1 LHGPTSVDFSTFDHR
16 RANLLNCPEAAP
28 TYRIS
33 VSGNATAV
41 GKPMKGSSLQ
51 YNRRILIFVVITI
64 PVLIAGLFFFVS
76 RQLRRDQGLGLEIV
90 GRMHVAR
97 EQLFVIQDLLDQA
110 DNAQRGYLLTGQ
122 MANLLPFW
130 LAKAEL
136 PFQLL
141 NLRQVLAADPHQ
153 LDQVARLTTAIQR
166 NLDELGQSIDLK
178 EKGQTNDAVALLLS
192 AGSGSLLSEIHAAIF
207 TMQAYENAVLA
218 ERNANNDAQLNLRD
232 DISTVLLAT
241 STLVVVGAGILFLR
255 IQQLQNIIT
264 VCAWTQRVNYRGK
277 WMRMEEFLW
286 ERFRV
291 KVSHGIS
298 EEAFDGVMG
307 LVGKNLTIPDN
318 RGDRTPLGGTDA
330 PKTK

>member
-1 LHGPTSVDFSTFDHR
+1 
-16 RANLLNCPEAAP
+16 
-28 TYRIS
+28 
-33 VSGNATAV
+33 
-41 GKPMKGSSLQ
+41 MKGSSLQ
-51 YNRRILIFVVITI
+51 YNRRVLIFVVIAI

-110 DNAQRGYLLTGQ
+110 DNAQRGYLLTGE

-136 PFQLL
+136 PAQLL

-153 LDQVARLTTAIQR
+153 LAQVGRLTTAVQKK
-166 NLDELGQSIDLK
+166 LDELSQSIALK
-178 EKGQTNDAVALLLS
+178 ESGQTNEAVAMLLS
-192 AGSGSLLSEIHAAIF
+192 AGNGSLFSEIHAAIF
-207 TMQAYENAVLA
+207 ALQTYENTVLA

-307 LVGKNLTIPDN
+307 MVGKNLTIPDN
-318 RGDRTPLGGTDA
+318 RGDRPPSGSDG

>member
-97 EQLFVIQDLLDQA
+97 EQLFVIEDLLDQA

-122 MANLLPFW
+122 MPNLLPFW

-136 PFQLL
+136 PSQLL

-153 LDQVARLTTAIQR
+153 LAQVARLTTAIQR
-166 NLDELGQSIDLK
+166 KLDELGQSIDLK

-318 RGDRTPLGGTDA
+318 RGDRPPLGGTDA

>member
-1 LHGPTSVDFSTFDHR
+1 
-16 RANLLNCPEAAP
+16 
-28 TYRIS
+28 
-33 VSGNATAV
+33 VSGSATTVA
-41 GKPMKGSSLQ
+41 KPKRGSSLQ
-51 YNRRILIFVVITI
+51 YNRRLLIFVVIAI
-64 PVLIAGLFFFVS
+64 PVLIAALFFFVS
-76 RQLRRDQGLGLEIV
+76 RQLRRDEGLGREIV

-110 DNAQRGYLLTGQ
+110 DKAQRGYLLTGQ
-122 MANLLPFW
+122 LVNLLPFW

-136 PFQLL
+136 PAQLL
-141 NLRQVLAADPHQ
+141 NLHYLLAAEPRQ
-153 LDQVARLTTAIQR
+153 LAQVVQLSTAIQKK
-166 NLDELGQSIDLK
+166 LDELSQGIALK
-178 EKGQTNDAVALLLS
+178 ETGKTDDAVAILLS
-192 AGSGSLLSEIHAAIF
+192 TGSGSLLSEIHTGIF
-207 TMQAYENAVLA
+207 TLQAYENAILA
-218 ERNANNDAQLNLRD
+218 ERNANTDAQMDLRD

-241 STLVVVGAGILFLR
+241 ITLVVVGAGILFLR

-264 VCAWTQRVNYRGK
+264 VCAWTQRVNFRGK

-307 LVGKNLTIPDN
+307 MVGKNLTIPDN
-318 RGDRTPLGGTDA
+318 RGDRPAGAGDG

>member
-1 LHGPTSVDFSTFDHR
+1 
-16 RANLLNCPEAAP
+16 
-28 TYRIS
+28 
-33 VSGNATAV
+33 
-41 GKPMKGSSLQ
+41 MKGSSLQ
-51 YNRRILIFVVITI
+51 YNRRVLIFVVIAI

-110 DNAQRGYLLTGQ
+110 DNAHRGYLLTGE

-136 PFQLL
+136 PAQLL

-153 LDQVARLTTAIQR
+153 LAQVGRLTTAVQKK
-166 NLDELGQSIDLK
+166 LDELSQSIALK
-178 EKGQTNDAVALLLS
+178 ENGQTNEAVTMLLS
-192 AGSGSLLSEIHAAIF
+192 AGNGSLLSEIHAAIF
-207 TMQAYENAVLA
+207 ALQAYENTVLA
-218 ERNANNDAQLNLRD
+218 ERNANNNAQLNLRD

-264 VCAWTQRVNYRGK
+264 VCAWTQRVNHRGK

-318 RGDRTPLGGTDA
+318 RGERTPL
-330 PKTK
+330 

>member
-1 LHGPTSVDFSTFDHR
+1 V
-16 RANLLNCPEAAP
+16 
-28 TYRIS
+28 
-33 VSGNATAV
+33 
-41 GKPMKGSSLQ
+41 KGRSLQ
-51 YNRRILIFVVITI
+51 YNRRVLIFVVIAI

-76 RQLRRDQGLGLEIV
+76 RQLRRNEGLGLEIV

-110 DNAQRGYLLTGQ
+110 DNAQRGYLLSGQ
-122 MANLLPFW
+122 FANLLPFW

-136 PFQLL
+136 PVQLL
-141 NLRQVLAADPHQ
+141 NLRQVLSTDPRQ
-153 LDQVARLTTAIQR
+153 LEQVTRLSDAIKKK
-166 NLDELGQSIDLK
+166 LDELS
-178 EKGQTNDAVALLLS
+178 QTVALRESGNSNEAIALLLS
-192 AGSGSLLSEIHAAIF
+192 AGNGSLLSEIHAAIF
-207 TMQAYENAVLA
+207 TMQAYENAALA
-218 ERNANNDAQLNLRD
+218 ERNAYNDAQLDLRD

-307 LVGKNLTIPDN
+307 MVGKNLTISDN

-330 PKTK
+330 SKTK

>member
-1 LHGPTSVDFSTFDHR
+1 MR
-16 RANLLNCPEAAP
+16 
-28 TYRIS
+28 
-33 VSGNATAV
+33 
-41 GKPMKGSSLQ
+41 GSSLQ
-51 YNRRILIFVVITI
+51 YNRRVLIFVVIAI

-76 RQLRRDQGLGLEIV
+76 RQLRRDEGLSREIV

-110 DNAQRGYLLTGQ
+110 DKAQRGYLLTGQ
-122 MANLLPFW
+122 LVNLLPFW

-136 PFQLL
+136 PAQVL
-141 NLRQVLAADPHQ
+141 NLHHLLAAEPRQ
-153 LDQVARLTTAIQR
+153 LAQVVQLSTAIQKK
-166 NLDELGQSIDLK
+166 LDELSQGIALRETGKTD
-178 EKGQTNDAVALLLS
+178 DAVAMLLS
-192 AGSGSLLSEIHAAIF
+192 TSSGSLLSEIHTAIL
-207 TMQAYENAVLA
+207 TLQAYENAILA
-218 ERNANNDAQLNLRD
+218 ERNANTDAQMDLRD

-241 STLVVVGAGILFLR
+241 ITLVVVGAGILFLR

-307 LVGKNLTIPDN
+307 MVGKNLTIPDN
-318 RGDRTPLGGTDA
+318 RGDRPAGAADG

>member
-1 LHGPTSVDFSTFDHR
+1 
-16 RANLLNCPEAAP
+16 
-28 TYRIS
+28 
-33 VSGNATAV
+33 
-41 GKPMKGSSLQ
+41 MKGSSLQ
-51 YNRRILIFVVITI
+51 YNRRVLIFVVIAI

-76 RQLRRDQGLGLEIV
+76 RQLRRDEGLGLEIV

-97 EQLFVIQDLLDQA
+97 EQLFVIQNLLDQA
-110 DNAQRGYLLTGQ
+110 DNAQRAYLLTGQ
-122 MANLLPFW
+122 LSSLLPFW

-136 PFQLL
+136 PSQLL
-141 NLRQVLAADPHQ
+141 NLGQVLAADPHQ
-153 LDQVARLTTAIQR
+153 LPEVARLTTAIQKKF
-166 NLDELGQSIDLK
+166 DEFGQSIALK
-178 EKGQTNDAVALLLS
+178 ESGNTTEAVAVLLS
-192 AGSGSLLSEIHAAIF
+192 AGSGSLLTEIQSAIF
-207 TMQAYENAVLA
+207 TLQAYENAVLA
-218 ERNANNDAQLNLRD
+218 ERNANNDAQLDLRD

-255 IQQLQNIIT
+255 ILQLQNIIT

-286 ERFRV
+286 QRFRV

-307 LVGKNLTIPDN
+307 LVGKNLTITDN
-318 RGDRTPLGGTDA
+318 RGDRAPLGGTDG

>member
-1 LHGPTSVDFSTFDHR
+1 
-16 RANLLNCPEAAP
+16 
-28 TYRIS
+28 
-33 VSGNATAV
+33 
-41 GKPMKGSSLQ
+41 MKGSSLQ
-51 YNRRILIFVVITI
+51 YNRRVLIFVVIAI

-76 RQLRRDQGLGLEIV
+76 RQLRRDEGLGLEIV
-90 GRMHVAR
+90 GRMHIAR
-97 EQLFVIQDLLDQA
+97 EQLFVIQDLLDRA
-110 DNAQRGYLLTGQ
+110 DTAQRDYLLTGQ
-122 MANLLPFW
+122 AANLLPFW

-136 PFQLL
+136 PPQLL
-141 NLRQVLAADPHQ
+141 NLRLLLAADPRQ
-153 LDQVARLTTAIQR
+153 LAQVAGLTTAIKKK
-166 NLDELGQSIDLK
+166 LDELSQSIALK
-178 EKGQTNDAVALLLS
+178 ESGQTNEAIEVLLA

-207 TMQAYENAVLA
+207 AMQAYENRLLA
-218 ERNANNDAQLNLRD
+218 ERNANNDAQLDLRD

-286 ERFRV
+286 KRFRV

-318 RGDRTPLGGTDA
+318 RGDRTPLGGSDA
-330 PKTK
+330 SKTK

>member
-1 LHGPTSVDFSTFDHR
+1 
-16 RANLLNCPEAAP
+16 
-28 TYRIS
+28 
-33 VSGNATAV
+33 
-41 GKPMKGSSLQ
+41 MKGRSLQ
-51 YNRRILIFVVITI
+51 YNRRVLITVVIAI

-76 RQLRRDQGLGLEIV
+76 RQLRRDEGLGLEIV

-110 DNAQRGYLLTGQ
+110 DNAQRSYLLTGQ
-122 MANLLPFW
+122 LDSLLPFW

-136 PFQLL
+136 PSQLL
-141 NLRQVLAADPHQ
+141 NLRQVLAGNPGQ
-153 LDQVARLTTAIQR
+153 LPQVARLSTAIQR
-166 NLDELGQSIDLK
+166 KLDELSKSI
-178 EKGQTNDAVALLLS
+178 ALRESGTSNEAIAAQLS
-192 AGSGSLLSEIHAAIF
+192 AGSGSLSSEIHAAIF
-207 TMQAYENAVLA
+207 TMQAYQNVALA
-218 ERNANNDAQLNLRD
+218 ERNANNDAQLDLRD
-232 DISTVLLAT
+232 DIFTVLLAT

-307 LVGKNLTIPDN
+307 IVGKNLTIPDN
-318 RGDRTPLGGTDA
+318 RGDRTPLSGSDA
-330 PKTK
+330 PKIK

>member
-1 LHGPTSVDFSTFDHR
+1 LHHPISRKFSTYYLR
-16 RANLLNCPEAAP
+16 PANLLNCSEAAP
-28 TYRIS
+28 IYRTT
-33 VSGNATAV
+33 VSGSATTV
-41 GKPMKGSSLQ
+41 GKPVKGRSLQ
-51 YNRRILIFVVITI
+51 YNRRVLITVVIAI

-76 RQLRRDQGLGLEIV
+76 RQLRRDEGLGLEIV

-110 DNAQRGYLLTGQ
+110 DNAQRSYLLTGQ
-122 MANLLPFW
+122 LDSLLPFW

-136 PFQLL
+136 PSQLL
-141 NLRQVLAADPHQ
+141 NLRQVLAGNPGQ
-153 LDQVARLTTAIQR
+153 LPQVARLSTAIQR
-166 NLDELGQSIDLK
+166 KLDELSKSI
-178 EKGQTNDAVALLLS
+178 ALRESGTSNEAIAAQFS
-192 AGSGSLLSEIHAAIF
+192 AGSGSLSSEIHAAIF
-207 TMQAYENAVLA
+207 TMQAYQNVALA
-218 ERNANNDAQLNLRD
+218 ERNANNDAQLDLRD
-232 DISTVLLAT
+232 DIFTVLLAT

-307 LVGKNLTIPDN
+307 IVGKNLTIPDN
-318 RGDRTPLGGTDA
+318 RGDRTPLSGSDA
-330 PKTK
+330 PKIK

>member
-1 LHGPTSVDFSTFDHR
+1 
-16 RANLLNCPEAAP
+16 
-28 TYRIS
+28 
-33 VSGNATAV
+33 
-41 GKPMKGSSLQ
+41 MKGSSLQ
-51 YNRRILIFVVITI
+51 YNRRVLIFVVIAI

-110 DNAQRGYLLTGQ
+110 DNAQRGYLLTGE

-130 LAKAEL
+130 LARAEL
-136 PFQLL
+136 PAQLL

-153 LDQVARLTTAIQR
+153 LAQVGRLTTAVQKK
-166 NLDELGQSIDLK
+166 LDELSQSIALK
-178 EKGQTNDAVALLLS
+178 ESGQTNEAVAMLLS
-192 AGSGSLLSEIHAAIF
+192 AGNGSLFSEIHAAIF
-207 TMQAYENAVLA
+207 ALQTYENTVLA

-307 LVGKNLTIPDN
+307 LVGKNLTISDN
-318 RGDRTPLGGTDA
+318 RGERTPLGGTDA

>member
-1 LHGPTSVDFSTFDHR
+1 
-16 RANLLNCPEAAP
+16 
-28 TYRIS
+28 
-33 VSGNATAV
+33 
-41 GKPMKGSSLQ
+41 MKGSSLQ
-51 YNRRILIFVVITI
+51 YNRRVLIFVVIAI

-110 DNAQRGYLLTGQ
+110 DNAQRGYLLTGE

-136 PFQLL
+136 PSQLL

-153 LDQVARLTTAIQR
+153 LAQVGRLTTAIQR
-166 NLDELGQSIDLK
+166 KLDELSQSIALK
-178 EKGQTNDAVALLLS
+178 ESGQTNEALAMLLS

-207 TMQAYENAVLA
+207 ALQAYENTVLA

-307 LVGKNLTIPDN
+307 LVGKNLTISDN
-318 RGDRTPLGGTDA
+318 RGERTPLGGTDA

>member
-1 LHGPTSVDFSTFDHR
+1 
-16 RANLLNCPEAAP
+16 
-28 TYRIS
+28 
-33 VSGNATAV
+33 
-41 GKPMKGSSLQ
+41 MKGHSLQ
-51 YNRRILIFVVITI
+51 YNRRVLITVVIAI

-76 RQLRRDQGLGLEIV
+76 RQLRRDEGIGLELV

-97 EQLFVIQDLLDQA
+97 EQLFIIQDLLDQA

-122 MANLLPFW
+122 IDSLLPFW

-136 PFQLL
+136 PSQLL
-141 NLRQVLAADPHQ
+141 NLSQVLDADPRQ
-153 LDQVARLTTAIQR
+153 LPQVTRLTTAIQR
-166 NLDELGQSIDLK
+166 KLDELSQSIALR
-178 EKGQTNDAVALLLS
+178 ESGNSNEALAVLLS
-192 AGSGSLLSEIHAAIF
+192 AGSGSLLREIHAAIF
-207 TMQAYENAVLA
+207 TMQAYENVALA
-218 ERNANNDAQLNLRD
+218 ERNANNDAQLDLRD
-232 DISTVLLAT
+232 DIFTVLLAT

-307 LVGKNLTIPDN
+307 IVGKNLTIPDN
-318 RGDRTPLGGTDA
+318 RGDRTPPSGSDA
-330 PKTK
+330 PKIK

>member
-1 LHGPTSVDFSTFDHR
+1 LHYPSSVDFSTSYHR
-16 RANLLNCPEAAP
+16 PANLLNCPEAASI
-28 TYRIS
+28 YRNI
-33 VSGNATAV
+33 VSGNATTV

-51 YNRRILIFVVITI
+51 YNRRVLIFVVIAI

-110 DNAQRGYLLTGQ
+110 DNAQRGYLLTGE

-136 PFQLL
+136 PSQLL

-153 LDQVARLTTAIQR
+153 LAQVGRLTTAIQR
-166 NLDELGQSIDLK
+166 KLDELSQSIALK
-178 EKGQTNDAVALLLS
+178 ESGQTNEALAMLLS

-207 TMQAYENAVLA
+207 ALQAYENTVLA

-307 LVGKNLTIPDN
+307 LVGKNLTISDN
-318 RGDRTPLGGTDA
+318 RGERTPLGGTDA

>member
-1 LHGPTSVDFSTFDHR
+1 
-16 RANLLNCPEAAP
+16 
-28 TYRIS
+28 
-33 VSGNATAV
+33 
-41 GKPMKGSSLQ
+41 MKGSSLQ
-51 YNRRILIFVVITI
+51 YNRRVLIFVVIAI

-110 DNAQRGYLLTGQ
+110 DNAQRGYLLTGE

-136 PFQLL
+136 PAQLL

-153 LDQVARLTTAIQR
+153 LAQIGRLTTDVQKK
-166 NLDELGQSIDLK
+166 LDELSQSIALK
-178 EKGQTNDAVALLLS
+178 ESGQTNEAVAMLLS

-207 TMQAYENAVLA
+207 ALQAYENAVLA

-307 LVGKNLTIPDN
+307 LVGKNLTIHDN
-318 RGDRTPLGGTDA
+318 RGERTPLGGPDA

>member
-1 LHGPTSVDFSTFDHR
+1 
-16 RANLLNCPEAAP
+16 
-28 TYRIS
+28 
-33 VSGNATAV
+33 
-41 GKPMKGSSLQ
+41 MKGRSLQ
-51 YNRRILIFVVITI
+51 YNRRVLIFVVIAI

-76 RQLRRDQGLGLEIV
+76 RQLRRDEGLGLEIV
-90 GRMHVAR
+90 GRMHLAR
-97 EQLFVIQDLLDQA
+97 EQLFVIQDLLEQA
-110 DNAQRGYLLTGQ
+110 DNAQRSYLLSGQ
-122 MANLLPFW
+122 FASLLPFW
-130 LAKAEL
+130 LAQAEL
-136 PFQLL
+136 PAQLL
-141 NLRQVLAADPHQ
+141 NLRQVLSADPRQ
-153 LDQVARLTTAIQR
+153 LEQVTRLTNAIR
-166 NLDELGQSIDLK
+166 KKLDELSQSIALR
-178 EKGQTNDAVALLLS
+178 ESGNTNEAIALLLS

-207 TMQAYENAVLA
+207 TMQAYENAALA
-218 ERNANNDAQLNLRD
+218 ERNAYNDAQLDLRD

-307 LVGKNLTIPDN
+307 MVGKNLTISDN

>member
-1 LHGPTSVDFSTFDHR
+1 
-16 RANLLNCPEAAP
+16 
-28 TYRIS
+28 
-33 VSGNATAV
+33 
-41 GKPMKGSSLQ
+41 MKGSSLQ
-51 YNRRILIFVVITI
+51 YNRRVLIFVVIAI

-110 DNAQRGYLLTGQ
+110 DNAQRDYLLTGE

-136 PFQLL
+136 PAELL

-153 LDQVARLTTAIQR
+153 LDQVTRLTTAVQHK
-166 NLDELGQSIDLK
+166 LDELSQSIALK
-178 EKGQTNDAVALLLS
+178 ESGQTNEAVTTLLS
-192 AGSGSLLSEIHAAIF
+192 AGSGSLLSEIRAAIL
-207 TMQAYENAVLA
+207 TLQAYENAVLA

-307 LVGKNLTIPDN
+307 LVGKNLTISDN
-318 RGDRTPLGGTDA
+318 RGERTPLGGTDA

>member
-1 LHGPTSVDFSTFDHR
+1 
-16 RANLLNCPEAAP
+16 
-28 TYRIS
+28 
-33 VSGNATAV
+33 
-41 GKPMKGSSLQ
+41 
-51 YNRRILIFVVITI
+51 
-64 PVLIAGLFFFVS
+64 
-76 RQLRRDQGLGLEIV
+76 
-90 GRMHVAR
+90 MHVAR

-110 DNAQRGYLLTGQ
+110 DKAQRGYLLTGQ
-122 MANLLPFW
+122 LVNLLPFW

-136 PFQLL
+136 PSQLL
-141 NLRQVLAADPHQ
+141 NLQHVLAADPRQ
-153 LDQVARLTTAIQR
+153 LDQVVRLSAAIEKKVE
-166 NLDELGQSIDLK
+166 ELSQGIALK
-178 EKGQTNDAVALLLS
+178 ENGKPDDAVAMLLS
-192 AGSGSLLSEIHAAIF
+192 AGSASLLSEIHSAIF
-207 TMQAYENAVLA
+207 TLQAYENAVLA
-218 ERNANNDAQLNLRD
+218 ERNANTDAQMDLRD

-307 LVGKNLTIPDN
+307 MVGKNLTIPDN
-318 RGDRTPLGGTDA
+318 RGDRPPGSSDG

>member
-1 LHGPTSVDFSTFDHR
+1 
-16 RANLLNCPEAAP
+16 
-28 TYRIS
+28 
-33 VSGNATAV
+33 
-41 GKPMKGSSLQ
+41 MKGSSLQ
-51 YNRRILIFVVITI
+51 YNRRVLIFVVIAI

-76 RQLRRDQGLGLEIV
+76 RQLRRDEGLGLEIV

-122 MANLLPFW
+122 FASLLPFW

-136 PFQLL
+136 PSQLL

-153 LDQVARLTTAIQR
+153 LAQVARLTTAIER
-166 NLDELGQSIDLK
+166 NLAELSQSIDLK
-178 EKGQTNDAVALLLS
+178 DKGQTNEAIASLLA
-192 AGSGSLLSEIHAAIF
+192 AGGGSLVSEIHAVIF
-207 TMQAYENAVLA
+207 TMQAYENAILA

-318 RGDRTPLGGTDA
+318 RGDRTPLGGTDG

>member
-1 LHGPTSVDFSTFDHR
+1 
-16 RANLLNCPEAAP
+16 
-28 TYRIS
+28 
-33 VSGNATAV
+33 
-41 GKPMKGSSLQ
+41 MKGSSLQ
-51 YNRRILIFVVITI
+51 YNRRVLIFVVIAI

-110 DNAQRGYLLTGQ
+110 DNAQRGYLLTGE

-136 PFQLL
+136 PAQLL

-153 LDQVARLTTAIQR
+153 LAQVGRLTTDVEKK
-166 NLDELGQSIDLK
+166 LDELSQSIALK
-178 EKGQTNDAVALLLS
+178 ESGQTNEAVAMLLS

-207 TMQAYENAVLA
+207 ALQTYENAILA

-307 LVGKNLTIPDN
+307 LVGKNLTIHDN
-318 RGDRTPLGGTDA
+318 RGERTPLGGPDA

>member
-1 LHGPTSVDFSTFDHR
+1 
-16 RANLLNCPEAAP
+16 
-28 TYRIS
+28 
-33 VSGNATAV
+33 
-41 GKPMKGSSLQ
+41 MKGSSLQ
-51 YNRRILIFVVITI
+51 YNRRVLIFVVIAI

-76 RQLRRDQGLGLEIV
+76 RQLRRDEGLGLEIV

-122 MANLLPFW
+122 FASLLPFW

-136 PFQLL
+136 PSQLL

-153 LDQVARLTTAIQR
+153 LAQVARLTTAIER
-166 NLDELGQSIDLK
+166 NLAELSQSIDLK
-178 EKGQTNDAVALLLS
+178 DKGQTNEAIATLLA
-192 AGSGSLLSEIHAAIF
+192 AGGGSLVSEIHAVIF
-207 TMQAYENAVLA
+207 TMQAYENAILA

-318 RGDRTPLGGTDA
+318 RGERTPLGGTDG